1 MTERAIKLRRA
12 FSLIEAAAVIVI
24 VALIV
29 PPVATMLTN
38 SAGTRAEHVS
48 LARASMLGDAVLE
61 TIVADAASDEPT
73 LGFGAFADADA
84 YLNAS
89 GTGLRDRLSATAE
102 LYAQYGLGYVVT
114 IGPLADASGQVTGDA
129 GEDRY
134 RLVTVI
140 VTHPSQA
147 GSGEVSF
154 AVVLGDLG

>member
-1 MTERAIKLRRA
+1 MNGQACNPRRG

-38 SAGTRAEHVS
+38 SAGTRAERVS
-48 LARASMLGDAVLE
+48 LARAAMLGDAVLE

-73 LGFGAFADADA
+73 LGFDALADSDE
-84 YLNAS
+84 YVNGS

-102 LYAQYGLGYVVT
+102 LYARYGLSYRVM

-129 GEDRY
+129 GEDRF

-140 VTHPSQA
+140 VTHPSRA
-147 GSGEVSF
+147 GTSEVSF